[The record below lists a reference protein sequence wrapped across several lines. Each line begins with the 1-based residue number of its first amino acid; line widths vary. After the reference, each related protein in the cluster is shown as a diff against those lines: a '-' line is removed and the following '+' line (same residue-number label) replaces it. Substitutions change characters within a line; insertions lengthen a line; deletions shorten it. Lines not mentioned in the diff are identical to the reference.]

1 MGQNIYSCVKQIFFP
16 TLNKKKRRTKIKALM
31 NLWNSH
37 VVTARLMEY
46 FTIPPGM
53 TNTLLVRQR
62 VIMIKQGNQ

>member
-16 TLNKKKRRTKIKALM
+16 TLKKKRRTKIKALM
-31 NLWNSH
+31 NVWNSH

-46 FTIPPGM
+46 FTIPSGM
-53 TNTLLVRQR
+53 TNTLLVRQP